1 MFQIFSSNPYKKE
14 DVPPPLEFTQVGE
27 NLFAKV
33 TGESDDKRINVTQ
46 LLAQMSPEQTVS
58 NLPPKTL
65 MVMVD
70 GQSDKGMLHR
80 ITFMGV
86 QGDEGCIMF
95 MEKRAKAAET
105 AAETAEVKSPVAKK
119 ANTNGTPTPSTQS
132 SKKIK
137 FGRNTEYLNLDTDES
152 GNDSDGI
159 LAVSVPSPSI
169 TRRLPKR
176 TSSLTNRIE
185 IIVTLNPPYD
195 HCKGD
200 LSEQERKDCVDGVDI
215 LQKKYK
221 THIGTEDQKRAHHYD
236 ADVDLNYFDNLIR
249 QTLATKKSGG
259 RFVMCAQL
267 IFVFLRTHNFKHK
280 GVTVEQY
287 KKILELLKKYEAF
300 CEKNKKC
307 VSPEIRLQKKK
318 SSYKVA

>member
-1 MFQIFSSNPYKKE
+1 
-14 DVPPPLEFTQVGE
+14 
-27 NLFAKV
+27 
-33 TGESDDKRINVTQ
+33 
-46 LLAQMSPEQTVS
+46 VS

-70 GQSDKGMLHR
+70 GQSDKGILHR
-80 ITFMGV
+80 LQFMGE

-105 AAETAEVKSPVAKK
+105 AAETVEVKSPVAKK

-137 FGRNTEYLNLDTDES
+137 FGRNTEYLNLDTDAES

-159 LAVSVPSPSI
+159 LAVSDHSPSI
-169 TRRLPKR
+169 TRRLPKQ
-176 TSSLTNRIE
+176 TSSLTNRIK
-185 IIVTLNPPYD
+185 IQVTLEPSYD
-195 HCKGD
+195 HMKGN
-200 LSEQERKDCVDGVDI
+200 LSQQERKDCVDGVDI
-215 LQKKYK
+215 LQTQYK
-221 THIGTEDQKRAHHYD
+221 THIAAEDQKRAHHYD

-267 IFVFLRTHNFKHK
+267 ICMFLRTHNFKHK

-307 VSPEIRLQKKK
+307 VSPEIMLQKKK